1 MKTSIYLLLFGFST
15 AVMLAQDQKL
25 TSIRG
30 LVVCQEQSIADA
42 TIRNSTTGQEVKSNS
57 IGSFSVLAKTGDE
70 LLVSAF
76 NYETVRKI
84 ITAQDLLSSIVKF
97 ELPQKITVL
106 PEVIIRDQSITA
118 RSIGAQFTEPKR
130 FTAAER
136 KLQTAGDFKPIM
148 LLGLLGGSMPL
159 DPLINKI
166 NGRTKRLKV
175 LVALEKKE
183 QVIKL
188 LSEWFEPNF
197 YTDQLQI
204 PSEFCSGFKFFVAE
218 EPSFVVLM
226 DTRDKNKIAFELAI
240 LAVRYKSLL
249 GSRD

>member
-1 MKTSIYLLLFGFST
+1 
-15 AVMLAQDQKL
+15 MLAQDQKL

-30 LVVCQEQSIADA
+30 LVLCQEQSIADA
-42 TIRNSTTGQEVKSNS
+42 TIRNSTTGQEVKSTTIGTFS
-57 IGSFSVLAKTGDE
+57 ILVKTGDE

-76 NYETVRKI
+76 NYETVRKTV
-84 ITAQDLLSSIVKF
+84 TAQDVLSSVIKF

-106 PEVIIRDQSITA
+106 PEVIVRDQSITA
-118 RSIGAQFTEPKR
+118 RSIRAQITEPKR
-130 FTAAER
+130 FTPAER

-183 QVIKL
+183 QVVKL
-188 LSEWFEPNF
+188 LSEWFEPNL

-226 DTRDKNKIAFELAI
+226 DTRDTNKIAFELAI
-240 LAVRYKSLL
+240 LAVKYKGFLDL
-249 GSRD
+249 RE

>member
-1 MKTSIYLLLFGFST
+1 
-15 AVMLAQDQKL
+15 MLAQNKSL
-25 TSIRG
+25 SSIRG
-30 LVVCQEQSIADA
+30 LVVCQEQPIAEV
-42 TIRNSTTGQEVKSNS
+42 TIRNSTTGQEVKSTTIGTFS
-57 IGSFSVLAKTGDE
+57 ILVKTGDE

-76 NYETVRKI
+76 NYETVRKTV
-84 ITAQDLLSSIVKF
+84 TAQDVLSSVVKF

-106 PEVIIRDQSITA
+106 PEVIVRDQSITA
-118 RSIGAQFTEPKR
+118 RSIGAQINEPKR

-183 QVIKL
+183 RVIQL
-188 LSEWFEPNF
+188 LSEWFEPEF

-204 PSEFCSGFKFFVAE
+204 PPDFCSGFKFFAAE
-218 EPSFVVLM
+218 NPSFVTLM
-226 DTRDKNKIAFELAI
+226 DSKDKNKIAFELAD
-240 LAVRYKSLL
+240 LAVKYKALL
-249 GSRD
+249 NTKE